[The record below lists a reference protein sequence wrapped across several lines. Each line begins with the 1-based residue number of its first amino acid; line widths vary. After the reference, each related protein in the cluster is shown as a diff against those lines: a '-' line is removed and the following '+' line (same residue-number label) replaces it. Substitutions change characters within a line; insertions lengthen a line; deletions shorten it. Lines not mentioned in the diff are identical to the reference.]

1 MYLPRFSHFIFF
13 LAVFALTVLAV
24 HWYNGYYSARQ
35 KGQDVSYFQYVR
47 QQINATSV
55 DMRQLPGILEESR
68 QSGDDILRGSMIKL
82 SDALEIYN
90 IDTGVYPPDIKE
102 LAGDYIKEN
111 NALIKRP
118 DFYYRRVRGGY
129 EMGVILP
136 VSGKEYVIRR

>member
-13 LAVFALTVLAV
+13 LAALILTVLAA

-35 KGQDVSYFQYVR
+35 KGQDVGYFQYVR
-47 QQINATSV
+47 EQINATSEG
-55 DMRQLPGILEESR
+55 MRQLPGILEESR

-102 LAGDYIKEN
+102 LAGDYIK
-111 NALIKRP
+111 
-118 DFYYRRVRGGY
+118 
-129 EMGVILP
+129 
-136 VSGKEYVIRR
+136 